1 MNKYIL
7 MMISNFNK
15 SDYSLFV
22 VRVVF
27 GLLMF
32 INHGIFKITAGT
44 EKWKKLGSVV
54 TDIIGF
60 EFLNIFF
67 GFMAAF
73 SESICAIFIVLGLFN
88 RPASI
93 LLFVTMVIASMK
105 HFIDGSLPELAMLY
119 CIFCLGLI
127 LSGPGRYSL
136 DYMIFWKYNK

>member
-1 MNKYIL
+1 
-7 MMISNFNK
+7 MISNFNK
-15 SDYSLFV
+15 RDYSLFV

-60 EFLNIFF
+60 EFLNIFL

-88 RPASI
+88 RLASI
-93 LLFVTMVIASMK
+93 LLFITMVIASMK
-105 HFIDGSLPELAMLY
+105 HFIDGSFPELAMLY